1 MKHIAICLSLVS
13 VMLFSV
19 SCGKDNAVS
28 PNSDAHAQLIAATYT
43 QEKIEGSHD
52 GVKWMDYTLV
62 GTREV
67 LSLKPQNSYSS
78 ATLVLS
84 TGAMY
89 DVVNGA
95 WALSKDGNTLALSR
109 GPFNQTYTIISL
121 TPTTLVL
128 SFQGGNINTPA
139 SSAYYPQNRVT
150 YKRS

>member
-1 MKHIAICLSLVS
+1 MKNIAIYLSLVG

-19 SCGKDNAVS
+19 SCKDNAVL
-28 PNSDAHAQLIAATYT
+28 PNGDTHAQLIAATYT

-67 LSLKPQNSYSS
+67 LTLKPQSNYSS

-84 TGAMY
+84 TGAMG
-89 DVVNGA
+89 DVINGV
-95 WALSKDGNTLALSR
+95 WALSKDGNALVLSH
-109 GPFNQTYTIISL
+109 GAFNQTYTIISL

-128 SFQGGNINTPA
+128 SFQGGNINTFW
-139 SSAYYPQNRVT
+139 SSTYYPQNRVT

>member
-1 MKHIAICLSLVS
+1 MRNIVLCLSLVG

-19 SCGKDNAVS
+19 SCGKENALS
-28 PNSDAHAQLIAATYT
+28 PNGDAHAQLITATYT

-67 LSLKPQNSYSS
+67 LALKPQNTYSS

-84 TGAMY
+84 TGAMD
-89 DVVNGA
+89 DVFNGT
-95 WALSKDGNTLALSR
+95 WALSKDGNTLALSW
-109 GPFNQTYTIISL
+109 GSFNQSYTIISL

-128 SFQGGNINTPA
+128 SFQGFNINSPW